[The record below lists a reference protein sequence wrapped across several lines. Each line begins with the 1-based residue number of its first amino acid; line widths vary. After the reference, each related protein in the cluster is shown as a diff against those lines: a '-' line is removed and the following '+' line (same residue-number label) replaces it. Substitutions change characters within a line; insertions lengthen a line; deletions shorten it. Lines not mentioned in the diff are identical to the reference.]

1 MKDNV
6 TLRIPESVDSP
17 LYRAFISLY
26 YEYLDQV
33 SKSTAKNYVSELDID
48 ISMEAYVSKFLDTYA
63 KYIPK
68 DVKLDKRNFVKLLNA
83 IYQAKGTEKAIS
95 IIFKILFG
103 VPVTYSTPGDRILRA
118 SDGQWII
125 EKFVTLTT
133 IYGSVNSATNTI
145 NFSNASGNFEIHST
159 HYDIIGSN
167 KIRFYYQTF
176 SKIVIDDNQKFYI
189 NSSTPTPQ
197 YAGVIS
203 QSQSGIVV
211 LSGGSDWQKG
221 QVLVIPGTVKDTVAR
236 ITKVATGTGAIL
248 ECEVLDFGFDHQT
261 NQTTVVSPY
270 NNKPIDSVIDINS
283 TLISVGPNVYHHVLN
298 ITDYT
303 DGCFET
309 IVGSYSGPSTQNLST
324 EAFSYTSVQSYSA
337 SSVSNSEITI
347 DQWLASRATLTFSLG
362 KVVNTKGSYK
372 TDSGQLSNQQIRLE
386 DNYFYQLFSYLLE
399 SSIDIS
405 DFRSVLNIVHP
416 GGLKM
421 FASLEKLAT
430 FDVNAYSSR
439 TISRNIIYLIDL
451 VTEFAETR
459 YLDFVKQLTDSAI
472 ATETLS
478 KSAIK
483 YLSGDSVTPTS
494 PDTVTSQIVV
504 YALEDYFA
512 EAYVSI
518 DNYLFLGY

>member
-6 TLRIPESVDSP
+6 ALRIPESIDSP

-33 SKSTAKNYVSELDID
+33 SRSSAKNYVSELDID
-48 ISMEAYVSKFLDTYA
+48 TSMDASVSKFFDTYG

-133 IYGSVNSATNTI
+133 IYGSVISDTNTI
-145 NFSNASGNFEIHST
+145 NFSNASGNFEINST
-159 HYDIIGSN
+159 HHDVIGTN

-189 NSSTPTPQ
+189 NSNTPTPQ

-203 QSQSGIVV
+203 QSQSGITV
-211 LSGGSDWQKG
+211 LSGGTGWQKG
-221 QVLVIPGTVKDTVAR
+221 QVLVIPGTVKNTIAR

-261 NQTTVVSPY
+261 NQTTVISPY
-270 NNKPIDSVIDINS
+270 TNKPIDSVIDVNS
-283 TLISVGPNVYHHVLN
+283 TLVSISPNVYHHVLN

-309 IVGSYSGPSTQNLST
+309 VDGFYSGPSTLDIPVS
-324 EAFSYTSVQSYSA
+324 AFSYSSIQSYSA
-337 SSVSNSEITI
+337 SSVANSEITI

-362 KVVNTKGSYK
+362 KVVNTKGAYK
-372 TDSGQLSNQQIRLE
+372 TDAGQLSNQQVRLE

-399 SSIDIS
+399 SSVDIS
-405 DFRSVLNIVHP
+405 DFKSVLNIVHP

-421 FASLEKLAT
+421 FAALEKSAT
-430 FDVNAYSSR
+430 FSVDAYSSR
-439 TISRNIIYLIDL
+439 SLTRNTIYLIDL
-451 VTEFAETR
+451 VTDFAEVR
-459 YLDFVKQLTDSAI
+459 YLDFIKQLTDSVSAS
-472 ATETLS
+472 ETLT
-478 KSAIK
+478 KDAIK

-494 PDTVTSQIVV
+494 SETVTSQIVI
-504 YALEDYFA
+504 YALADYFA
-512 EAYVSI
+512 EAYAST